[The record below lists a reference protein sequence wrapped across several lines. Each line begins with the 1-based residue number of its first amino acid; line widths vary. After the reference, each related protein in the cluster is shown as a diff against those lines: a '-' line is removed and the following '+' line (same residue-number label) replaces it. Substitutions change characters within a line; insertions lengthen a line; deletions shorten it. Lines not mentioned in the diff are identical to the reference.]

1 MNHFIKQ
8 SPITGLAGFGGG
20 SSGLVNAGSIVY
32 GFYGDRGILAGGF
45 RVGDNYL
52 LEDICYIDLTSLG
65 NTSDF
70 GDLDTKVAY
79 CGMASDGTTI
89 NMAGGWDGTG
99 VNSNRTTRIEKVV
112 SATLGNGTDQG
123 DLTVGRNDCS
133 AVGGSGRAVNAGGA
147 GGASGIGEVMDYWTI
162 STNNNA
168 TDFGDL
174 TDARGSTGAASNG
187 VRGLW
192 AGGES
197 GVTDTIDYCVIMTT
211 GNATDFGDL
220 TQSRYRCGGVG
231 NDTRSVWAMG
241 YGGGTYLNIIDY
253 VTTDTTGN
261 ASDFGDSVYSKECTA
276 ACNNATR
283 GLWAAGSPAGGVNN
297 YHNAMEYITIATT
310 ANATATGTI
319 GGSGGQG
326 RRGTTGASGAAS

>member
-20 SSGLVNAGSIVY
+20 SSGLVNAGAIVY
-32 GFYGDRGILAGGF
+32 GFYGDRGIYAGGL
-45 RVGDNYL
+45 RVNDNHY

-70 GDLDTKVAY
+70 GDLDTPITY
-79 CGMASDGTTI
+79 MGMASNGTTI
-89 NMAGGWDGTG
+89 NFAGGADGTG
-99 VNSNRTTRIEKVV
+99 VNNSRSYRIEKVV

-123 DLTVGRNDCS
+123 DLTVNRNDCS
-133 AVGGSGRAVNAGGA
+133 AVGGSDRAVNGGGA
-147 GGASGIGEVMDYWTI
+147 GGASGMGDVMDYWTI

-174 TDARGSTGAASNG
+174 TDSRGSTGAASNG

-197 GVTDTIDYCVIMTT
+197 AITDTIDYCVIMTT

-241 YGGGTYLNIIDY
+241 YGGGAYQNVIDY

-261 ASDFGDSVYSKECTA
+261 ASDFGDSVYNKECTG

-283 GLWAAGSPAGGVNN
+283 GLWAGGSPAGGVNH
-297 YHNAMEYITIATT
+297 YHNSMEYITIGTT
-310 ANATATGTI
+310 GNATATGTI
-319 GGSGGQG
+319 GGSGGAG